1 MAVGQS
7 DRDAPTSPA
16 DVGAFSYPDQLKLS
30 LHAERFLHQL
40 AIDLASGVVE
50 LRQLPPSLRQFY
62 VFAFEQG
69 SASRQPEIDQ
79 ANDDADRLYAEV
91 CRRQPS
97 REHETTN
104 AFLKAQKHRGAEA
117 AAKRAADI
125 RAHMGG
131 HPSDRYDIN
140 DHHQEDLDG

>member
-1 MAVGQS
+1 MAVRRS
-7 DRDAPTSPA
+7 NREAPTSPEA
-16 DVGAFSYPDQLKLS
+16 GAFSYPDQITLTP
-30 LHAERFLHQL
+30 HAERYLHQL
-40 AIDLASGVVE
+40 AIDLTAGVVE
-50 LRQLPPSLRQFY
+50 LRQLSPSLRQFY

-69 SASRQPEIDQ
+69 SASRQPEIDH

-97 REHETTN
+97 RDHETTN
-104 AFLKAQKHRGAEA
+104 ALLEAQKHRGAEA
-117 AAKRAADI
+117 AAKRAGEM

-131 HPSDRYDIN
+131 HPEDRYDIN

>member
-7 DRDAPTSPA
+7 GTRKPPDPHYEDE
-16 DVGAFSYPDQLKLS
+16 GAFSYPDSIELS
-30 LHAERFLHQL
+30 PAAERYMHQL
-40 AIDLASGVVE
+40 AIDLTAGVVE

-69 SASRQPEIDQ
+69 SASRQPEVDH

-97 REHETTN
+97 RDHETTN
-104 AFLKAQKHRGAEA
+104 AFLEAQKHRGTEA
-117 AAKRAADI
+117 AAKRAAAI
-125 RAHMGG
+125 RAQIYSG
-131 HPSDRYDIN
+131 
-140 DHHQEDLDG
+140 QETQ